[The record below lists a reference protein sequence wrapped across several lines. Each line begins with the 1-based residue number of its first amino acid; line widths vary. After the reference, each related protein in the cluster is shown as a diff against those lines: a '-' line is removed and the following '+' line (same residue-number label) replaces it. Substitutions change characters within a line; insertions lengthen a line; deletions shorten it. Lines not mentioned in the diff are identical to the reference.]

1 MLIIGFGAHN
11 ATEGFGIAGP
21 LTGLVKKPSIR
32 FLILVGLIGGG
43 PTFLGTS
50 HRKLMDLKQI

>member
-21 LTGLVKKPSIR
+21 LTGLVKKAEYSFPNSGR
-32 FLILVGLIGGG
+32 SNWWWPYV
-43 PTFLGTS
+43 PWHKS
-50 HRKLMDLKQI
+50 